1 MEKRTLFS
9 LALAAVFMAS
19 CQQDELVSINDDASM
34 NLGNRPE
41 LGAVT
46 LNGGDPATRLALN
59 TNNKYNFK
67 WEEGD
72 KLGAAIVDM
81 PDLTTP
87 VPGVDY
93 TSKGGENYSTLEWTY
108 AAYVKGEAKSFTTSA
123 GKSVKV
129 TAEEAG
135 VDIESF
141 YEINT
146 GSYISSNYPY
156 VKEGSDWTTQANLVE
171 GNYVFYAPYNAAH
184 LTRQPIVVTLPM
196 EQNCTEESKAVEDFY
211 KGTDPVTVGFSF
223 LQAPADKSEVI
234 YPSVAMTNLFAYPQI
249 TIKNSFNGYLFK
261 GEAAEGGNFY
271 SSDAAKTYTMKL
283 NRIEIYTTTGTAP
296 LAYKRALDADAFKD
310 KLADGWDKT
319 KKEDGTKIFTTGVT
333 KDILAATGDYN
344 VADYPAYPADQAAA
358 KKDAGYATQ
367 YATSTTDLISDY
379 QLQHITCDLGGK
391 ELKNGEEYKFF
402 AIMPAED
409 YAKGLFA
416 KVYVEIDGENYIIL
430 TNSTELDVVDDAKS
444 KQNGK
449 AYFTDATTALADY
462 NFEDTKHGD
471 TGVRLVRGQRYPA
484 AEVLEDASAVKDF
497 AGTLMTIN
505 LVGGKKQAAY
515 AMAKVIP
522 TDHKGIEDNADF
534 IDHITKKVQR
544 GVSLTEDANVETE
557 DRDDWDADKIAFAPN
572 NTVVINAELVKALYN
587 RLYDKR
593 PDGAA
598 TGNVLTLTA
607 TKLPIAN
614 DVKVA
619 KPASG
624 TVYTFTT
631 LDGVSYDIDFGA
643 LVNTDGTKL
652 ENGINNV
659 ALAANTTLARKDNKV
674 SGAVV
679 FVSGAYEATL
689 NSATGITGIN
699 VANDAT
705 LVVNCETDALIVSEG
720 DITMGSKGALTKVN
734 NVLKG
739 TITNDNFRA
748 IAGNTDNAVVSATM
762 IGWPASVISATTKI
776 NALNINLG
784 DSKDLAI
791 NKAQVE
797 MLVNLKNVDITLGD
811 NVSGI
816 TSSASVTLS
825 NIKSITSNVSG
836 GITWKTTAN
845 AITITCGDNPTTF
858 FTKVT
863 AGTGVTFV
871 K

>member
-9 LALAAVFMAS
+9 LALAAVFMAG
-19 CQQDELVSINDDASM
+19 CQQDELVSIKDDASM

-46 LNGGDPATRLALN
+46 LNGGDPTTRLALN
-59 TNNKYNFK
+59 TNNKYSFK

-81 PDLTTP
+81 PNIATP
-87 VPGVDY
+87 VKGADY
-93 TSKGGENYSTLEWTY
+93 SSEGGKDYSSLEWTY
-108 AAYVKGEAKSFTTSA
+108 AEYVKGEAKNFTDG
-123 GKSVKV
+123 GKTFKV

-135 VDIESF
+135 VDVESF
-141 YEINT
+141 YKINDD
-146 GSYISSNYPY
+146 SHISSNYPY
-156 VKEGSDWTTQANLVE
+156 VKEGSIWATQANLVE
-171 GNYVFYAPYNAAH
+171 GNYVFYAPYDAAH

-196 EQNCTEESKAVEDFY
+196 MQNCTEESKAVENFY

-234 YPSVAMTNLFAYPQI
+234 SPSVAMTNLFAYPQI

-261 GEAAEGGNFY
+261 GEAEKSSKYY

-283 NRIEIYTTTGTAP
+283 NRIEIYTTTNTAP
-296 LAYKRALDADAFKD
+296 LAYKRALDANAFKNE
-310 KLADGWDKT
+310 LASGWDKT

-333 KDILAATGDYN
+333 KKILAETGDYN
-344 VADYPAYPADQAAA
+344 VANYPDYPADQPAA
-358 KKDAGYATQ
+358 KEDAGYATQ

-379 QLQHITCDLGGK
+379 KVQHITCDLGGK

-409 YAKGLFA
+409 YENGLFA

-430 TNSTELDVVDDAKS
+430 TNSTDLNVVNDADS
-444 KQNGK
+444 EDNGK

-462 NFEDTKHGD
+462 NFRDTKHGD

-497 AGTLMTIN
+497 AGTLMTID
-505 LVGGKKQAAY
+505 LVGGKRQAAY
-515 AMAKVIP
+515 AMAKEIP
-522 TDHKGIEDNADF
+522 TDHKGIKDNTDF

-544 GVSLTEDANVETE
+544 GVSLTEDGTVETKE
-557 DRDDWDADKIAFAPN
+557 RDDWAANKIAFAPN

-593 PDGAA
+593 PDGTA
-598 TGNVLTLTA
+598 TGDKLTLSA
-607 TKLPIAN
+607 TKLPVAN
-614 DVKVA
+614 DVNRVLKN
-619 KPASG
+619 G

-643 LVNTDGTKL
+643 LVGIDGTKL

-659 ALAANTTLARKDNKV
+659 ALTSDITLARKDNKV

-679 FVSGAYEATL
+679 FVSGAHTATL
-689 NSATGITGIN
+689 NDATGITGIN
-699 VANDAT
+699 VASDAT

-720 DITMGSKGALTKVN
+720 NVIMGEKGALTNKN
-734 NVLKG
+734 SVLKN
-739 TITNDNFRA
+739 TVANDKFRP
-748 IAGNTDNAVVSATM
+748 IAANTDAAEVSATLV
-762 IGWPASVISATTKI
+762 GWPTSVISATTKI
-776 NALNINLG
+776 NALSINLG
-784 DSKDLAI
+784 MSGDLAI

-797 MLVNLKNVDITLGD
+797 MLANLEDVEITLGE
-811 NVSGI
+811 NVAGI

-825 NIKSITSNVSG
+825 NIKSIISNKTT
-836 GITWKTTAN
+836 GIVWKTSAN
-845 AITITCGDNPTTF
+845 AINVTCGSELDTF
-858 FTKVT
+858 FTRVT
-863 AGTGVTFV
+863 AGPGVNFV